1 MWMIEWTTS
10 IQMPGS
16 KRKDESLVVGA
27 LRPPIIP
34 KFSQVLARLRGEIG
48 EVWRAQK
55 SGQAKE
61 ERLDSIASRAQVMER

>member
-16 KRKDESLVVGA
+16 KRKDESLVVGS

-34 KFSQVLARLRGEIG
+34 KFSQILARLRGEIG